1 MSHQIYIA
9 NCSKSDFLFTYML
22 VENPRPFH
30 HKIRAGSQIC
40 LNLDKSE
47 TDQIIKQHSI
57 YGMQPVDNVTKGF
70 SGLAYA
76 FKPISVEAIQAGI
89 SQKDQENIERA
100 LETRKNTAAA
110 TDHILQEKAREFG
123 SRQTAPLEIEVIEE
137 KRNPI
142 DEGTGFNETI
152 TVVKQGLDP
161 DKGRNKRGRAA

>member
-1 MSHQIYIA
+1 MSHQLYIA

-40 LNLDKSE
+40 LSLDQADTE
-47 TDQIIKQHSI
+47 QIIKQHSI
-57 YGMQPVDNVTKGF
+57 YGMQPANNVKKGF

-76 FKPISVEAIQAGI
+76 HKPISVEAIQAGI

-123 SRQTAPLEIEVIEE
+123 SRQTAPLEIEVVEE
-137 KRNPI
+137 KRNPT
-142 DEGTGFNETI
+142 DEGTGFSETI
-152 TVVKQGLDP
+152 TVVKQGLEP
-161 DKGRNKRGRAA
+161 TGKKGKKR